1 LYSATLQKVFVGSRF
16 LFWFWVFGF
25 FGVFCLFVVLLL
37 FGLLVLVLVE
47 SLLGS
52 VTYRIRVSANRDST
66 ISSFPTWII
75 LFPSLD
81 LLL

>member
-1 LYSATLQKVFVGSRF
+1 
-16 LFWFWVFGF
+16 
-25 FGVFCLFVVLLL
+25 
-37 FGLLVLVLVE
+37 
-47 SLLGS
+47 LLGS